1 MTRNALLLAAAALVT
16 TAVPVTAGAAA
27 AHPLVNGCASG
38 HEAVDVAWA
47 TAQGY
52 RLPAQFDDPA
62 NGGNGDG
69 TVCGRAMGPQLTP
82 TGLQQYLW
90 GENNVGPS

>member
-1 MTRNALLLAAAALVT
+1 MKGTALRLAAAALVI
-16 TAVPVTAGAAA
+16 TAVPVTAEAAA
-27 AHPLVNGCASG
+27 AHPLVNGCPSG
-38 HEAVDVAWA
+38 HDLVDVAWA
-47 TAQGY
+47 TQQGY
-52 RLPAQFDDPA
+52 RLPAQLDDPA

-90 GENNVGPS
+90 SDNTIGPS